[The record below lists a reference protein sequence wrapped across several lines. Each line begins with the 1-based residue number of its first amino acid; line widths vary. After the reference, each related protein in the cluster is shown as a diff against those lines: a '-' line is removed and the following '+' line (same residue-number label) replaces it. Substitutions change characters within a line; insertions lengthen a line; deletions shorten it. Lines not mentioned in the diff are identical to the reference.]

1 MRAQSEI
8 NNIIFDLGGV
18 LLNVDYDAPVRAF
31 ARLGVKEFDQLYA
44 QAHQSDLFDK
54 LETGKIS
61 PETFRNKI
69 REFCHCNLTDREI
82 DEAWNSILLDFPNE
96 RYEFLLALKKK
107 YRLFLLSNTNAI
119 HIKCFEADLV
129 KKYGKNIFDEVFEH
143 YYYSSDL
150 GMRKPHPETFEKV
163 IQLSGLNAGDTLF
176 IDDSIQHV
184 EGAAKTGLHTLWL
197 NVKKTDIVKA
207 LSGFL

>member
-1 MRAQSEI
+1 MQEQI
-8 NNIIFDLGGV
+8 KNIIFDLGGV

-31 ARLGVKEFDQLYA
+31 TRLGVQGFDQLYA
-44 QAHQSDLFDK
+44 QAHQSDLFDQ

-61 PETFRNKI
+61 PDGFRDKI
-69 REFCHCNLTDREI
+69 REYCHCKLTNQEI
-82 DEAWNSILLDFPNE
+82 DEAWNSILLDFPRD
-96 RYEFLLALKKK
+96 RYEFLLALKKQ

-119 HIKCFEADLV
+119 HISCFEEDLR
-129 KKYGKNIFDEVFEH
+129 KKYGKNIFNEVFEH
-143 YYYSSDL
+143 CYYSSDL

-176 IDDSIQHV
+176 IDDSIQHI
-184 EGAAKTGLHTLWL
+184 EGATKTGLHTLWL
-197 NVKKTDIVKA
+197 NVKKTDIIQE